1 MCVEGG
7 NAEKSRPRRNDTWSE
22 FAFVAPALGGKKPFE
37 TITLARPIA
46 GATVEAF
53 EQR

>member
-1 MCVEGG
+1 LWL
-7 NAEKSRPRRNDTWSE
+7 AD
-22 FAFVAPALGGKKPFE
+22 LGGKKPLE
-37 TITLARPIA
+37 TIPLASRIA